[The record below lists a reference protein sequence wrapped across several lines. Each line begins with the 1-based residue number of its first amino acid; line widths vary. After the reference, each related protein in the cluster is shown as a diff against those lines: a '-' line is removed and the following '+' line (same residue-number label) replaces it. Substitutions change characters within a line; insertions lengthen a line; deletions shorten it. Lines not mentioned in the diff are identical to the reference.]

1 MQRRFVLAL
10 AAIAC
15 SVLSSS
21 FADPLER
28 TPSEPPLPVSA
39 VRSDLAFLYTTL
51 AEAHYDLFA
60 HRPKADY
67 DRYFR
72 ELDSNIRAPLTRT
85 QAAILFQRFAAY
97 GRIGHA
103 RIDAP
108 VVDFVTTLKGGGKL
122 LPIFI

>member
-1 MQRRFVLAL
+1 MDRMRRRFLMAVAVLA
-10 AAIAC
+10 C
-15 SVLSSS
+15 SNFS
-21 FADPLER
+21 FALADPLER

-72 ELDSNIRAPLTRT
+72 ELDSNTRAPLPRT
-85 QAAILFQRFAAY
+85 KAAILFQRFAAY

-103 RIDAP
+103 RID
-108 VVDFVTTLKGGGKL
+108 
-122 LPIFI
+122 